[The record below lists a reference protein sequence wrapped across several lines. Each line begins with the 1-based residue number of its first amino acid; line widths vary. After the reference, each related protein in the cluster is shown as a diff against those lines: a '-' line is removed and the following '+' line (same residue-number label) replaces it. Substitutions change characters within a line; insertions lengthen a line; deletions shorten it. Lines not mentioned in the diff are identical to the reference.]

1 MVFDKNGAL
10 LQNNITS
17 IANPNGGTINIDLGS
32 PYDANKPGSGYSG
45 IYIKQGVEKNVFTQ
59 QDGVAEGFLNNII
72 YPMMEVLLRNLA
84 MVKMP

>member
-45 IYIKQGVEKNVFTQ
+45 IYIKQGVEK
-59 QDGVAEGFLNNII
+59 
-72 YPMMEVLLRNLA
+72 M
-84 MVKMP
+84 